1 MAYRRGGYWYRSRRN
16 GPQVETEYLG
26 AGDLGELSA
35 YLDAAKQEERREE
48 REAMQAL
55 RDEQAAIDR
64 QLDAAG
70 AALGGLVGAI
80 LEGAG
85 YHKHKGTWRKRRYGQ
100 GKGGGVCKEGGRI
113 TKGDQQGQGQA

>member
-26 AGDLGELSA
+26 SGVLGELSA
-35 YLDAAKQEERREE
+35 HLDATQQEERREK

-64 QLDAAG
+64 QLDAAA

-80 LEGAG
+80 LEGVG
-85 YHKHKGTWRKRRYGQ
+85 YHKHKGQWRKRRHGRKT
-100 GKGGGVCKEGGRI
+100 GKR
-113 TKGDQQGQGQA
+113 

>member
-48 REAMQAL
+48 REAIKAEQEA
-55 RDEQAAIDR
+55 QAAIDR

-80 LEGAG
+80 LEGTG
-85 YHKHKGTWRKRRYGQ
+85 YHKHKGQWRKRRYGQ
-100 GKGGGVCKEGGRI
+100 ETSGGTSRKGREATRGNG
-113 TKGDQQGQGQA
+113 